1 MNIEHGYW
9 KNGSFMENENDVL
22 YIVVPAYNEQDNIG
36 NLIDDWY
43 PVVEKHNGAGKSRLV
58 IVNDGSKGNT
68 SAIVSEKSKNLPLLV
83 ALDKPNGGHGSTV
96 LFGYRYAIEN
106 GADWIF
112 QTDSDGQTDPKEFD
126 AFWDARMTHDAI
138 IGNRSDR
145 QDGSSR
151 RFVEK
156 TLLFILRMTFGV
168 KMPDSNAP
176 FRLMKRELVAKYIDK
191 MPRDY
196 NLPNVMFSTY
206 FVYFHENIEFRHVTF
221 KPRQGGINSINMK
234 KIFGIGKKALR
245 DFRYLKQHI
254 DDDTKPIED
263 SNGNLVPSVR

>member
-1 MNIEHGYW
+1 
-9 KNGSFMENENDVL
+9 MENENDVL

-58 IVNDGSKGNT
+58 IVNDGSKDDT
-68 SAIVSEKSKNLPLLV
+68 SAIVSEKSKDLPLLV

-112 QTDSDGQTDPKEFD
+112 QTDSDGQTNPEEFD
-126 AFWDARMTHDAI
+126 AFWDARMRHDAI

-156 TLLFILRMTFGV
+156 
-168 KMPDSNAP
+168 NAALHP
-176 FRLMKRELVAKYIDK
+176 AHDIRRENAGFQCPVQID
-191 MPRDY
+191 
-196 NLPNVMFSTY
+196 
-206 FVYFHENIEFRHVTF
+206 E
-221 KPRQGGINSINMK
+221 
-234 KIFGIGKKALR
+234 A
-245 DFRYLKQHI
+245 
-254 DDDTKPIED
+254 
-263 SNGNLVPSVR
+263 